1 MQKIFLIIVAVLLC
15 FQAKATEEILTFHS
29 DIQVEKD
36 RSVLVTETIQVN
48 VEGVNIQRGIFRNIV
63 TAALD
68 ENGRRINYDTEVLEV
83 LKNGMPE
90 NFSVSAISGGQQ
102 VKIGSSDV
110 ILSPGEY
117 TYTIRYRMENQVRFF
132 ENYDEIYW
140 NVTGNEWD
148 FVIRE
153 ASARVILP
161 ESATIMQHR
170 GYSGSYGTSSCNC
183 TFEVAAANVI
193 TYASTVPLGHSEGLT
208 IAVGWN
214 KGVVPPPTAAEL
226 RQQEIE
232 KHFPLIIGLIG
243 LLLIA
248 GYYLFAWF
256 KVGKDP
262 EKGVIIPRFE
272 APAGYSPAATRFVH
286 EMGFDK
292 KAFTASV
299 VNMAIKGFLRIEKQE
314 KTYELQKLTEDKTL
328 LSKGE
333 RKIAEALFKNSS
345 SITIKQSN
353 HTKFRKAISG
363 LQDQLELSFMK
374 LNFEKNIGWWVP
386 GLLLS
391 IANFIAILL
400 LSFRDEEVFV
410 SIIFGGFISCFSLV
424 FIWAFF
430 SAAKH
435 ASGVAKIILSLIT
448 TVISLGFIWFSY
460 IITTNFGTD
469 FSLLFKIAP
478 LFLIIGSMLLM
489 NILFYHL
496 MKAPTIS
503 GRKRMDEI
511 EGLKMYLEVAEKHRF
526 DKLNS
531 PEMTPQLF
539 EKLLP
544 FAIALNVE
552 NKWGEKFDD
561 MLEKAIQN
569 NEYNPQWYRGAS
581 GEIFRANAFASM
593 LGTSFSSAISS
604 ASVSPQSSSSSGS
617 GGGGFSGGG
626 GGGGGGGGW

>member
-1 MQKIFLIIVAVLLC
+1 MQKFFLIIVAVLLC
-15 FQAKATEEILTFHS
+15 FQAQATEEILKFHS
-29 DIQVEKD
+29 EIQVEKE
-36 RSVLVTETIQVN
+36 RSILVTETIQVR

-63 TAALD
+63 TASLD
-68 ENGRRINYDTEVLEV
+68 ENGRRIKHDMHVLEV
-83 LKNGMPE
+83 LKNGVPE
-90 NFSVSAISGGQQ
+90 SFSISSISGGQQ
-102 VKIGSSDV
+102 LKIGHADV

-153 ASARVILP
+153 ASATVYLP
-161 ESATIMQHR
+161 GGATISQHQ
-170 GYSGSYGTSSCNC
+170 GYSGSYGASGCDC
-183 TFEVAAANVI
+183 IFEVTDANVI
-193 TYASTVPLGHSEGLT
+193 TYASTAPLRHSQGLT
-208 IAVGWN
+208 VAVGWN
-214 KGVVPPPTAAEL
+214 KGVVPPPSAAEL

-232 KHFPLIIGLIG
+232 KHFPLIIGLAG
-243 LLLIA
+243 LLIIVS
-248 GYYLFAWF
+248 YYLFAWF

-262 EKGVIIPRFE
+262 EKGIIIPRFD

-292 KAFTASV
+292 TAFTASV
-299 VNMAIKGFLRIEKQE
+299 VNMAIKGFLRIEKLG
-314 KTYELQKLTEDKTL
+314 KTYELKKITEDKTM

-353 HTKFRKAISG
+353 HTKLRKSISN
-363 LQDQLELSFMK
+363 LEEQLEVDFMK
-374 LNFEKNIGWWVP
+374 LNFKKNIVWWIP

-391 IANFIAILL
+391 IATFIAVLI
-400 LSFRDEEVFV
+400 LSFRDEEIF
-410 SIIFGGFISCFSLV
+410 ITILFGGFISCFALS
-424 FIWAFF
+424 FIWGFYT
-430 SAAKH
+430 AAKH
-435 ASGVAKIILSLIT
+435 SRGIAKVIFSLIT
-448 TVISLGFIWFSY
+448 IAMSLGLIWLGY
-460 IITTNFGTD
+460 NLVTDFGTD
-469 FSLLFKIAP
+469 FGLLFKIAP
-478 LFLIIGSMLLM
+478 FFLIIFSMLLM

-496 MKAPTIS
+496 IKAPTIA

-526 DKLNS
+526 DKLNP

-544 FAIALNVE
+544 YAIALNVE
-552 NKWGEKFDD
+552 NKWGEQFDD
-561 MLEKAIQN
+561 ILEKAMQS
-569 NEYNPQWYRGAS
+569 NEYEPTWYRGGS
-581 GEIFRANAFASM
+581 GEIFRANAFAST
-593 LGTSFSSAISS
+593 LGSNFSSAISS

>member
-1 MQKIFLIIVAVLLC
+1 MQKFFLMIVASLLC
-15 FQAKATEEILTFHS
+15 FQARAAEEILKFHS

-36 RSVLVTETIQVN
+36 RSILVTETIQVR
-48 VEGVNIQRGIFRNIV
+48 VEGVNIQRGIFRDIV

-68 ENGRRINYDTEVLEV
+68 ENGRRIKYDMEVLEV
-83 LKNGMPE
+83 LMNGVAE
-90 NFSVSAISGGQQ
+90 NFSVSSISGGQQ
-102 VKIGSSDV
+102 LKIGNANVS
-110 ILSPGEY
+110 LSPGEY

-153 ASARVILP
+153 ASATVHLP
-161 ESATIMQHR
+161 EGASIIQHQ
-170 GYSGSYGTSSCNC
+170 GYSGSYGASGCNC
-183 TFEVAAANVI
+183 IFEVAEANVI
-193 TYASTVPLGHSEGLT
+193 TYTSTMPLGHSEGLT

-214 KGVVPPPTAAEL
+214 KGVVPPPTAAAL

-232 KHFPLIIGLIG
+232 KHFPLIIGLAG
-243 LLLIA
+243 LLLIV

-262 EKGVIIPRFE
+262 EKGIIIPRFD
-272 APAGYSPAATRFVH
+272 APDGYSPAATRFVH

-292 KAFTASV
+292 KAFTASI
-299 VNMAIKGFLRIEKQE
+299 VNMAIKGFLRIEKQDNI
-314 KTYELQKLTEDKTL
+314 YELKKITEDKSM

-353 HTKFRKAISG
+353 HTKLRNAIGKLS
-363 LQDQLELSFMK
+363 DQLKLDFMK
-374 LNFEKNIGWWVP
+374 INFKKNIGWWVP

-391 IANFIAILL
+391 IANFITVLI
-400 LSFRDEEVFV
+400 LSFRDEEIF
-410 SIIFGGFISCFSLV
+410 IAIFFGGFITCFVLS
-424 FIWAFF
+424 FIWGFF
-430 SAAKH
+430 TAAKH
-435 ASGVAKIILSLIT
+435 TSGIAKVIFSLIT
-448 TVISLGFIWFSY
+448 LAIPLGVIWFGY
-460 IITTNFGTD
+460 IILTD
-469 FSLLFKIAP
+469 FGSDFGLLFKIGP
-478 LFLIIGSMLLM
+478 FFLIILSMLLM

-496 MKAPTIS
+496 IKAPTVA

-526 DKLNS
+526 DKLNP

-539 EKLLP
+539 EQLLP
-544 FAIALNVE
+544 YAIALNVE
-552 NKWGEKFDD
+552 NKWGEQFDSI
-561 MLEKAIQN
+561 LEKAIQN
-569 NEYNPQWYRGAS
+569 NDYNPDWYRGGS
-581 GEIFRANAFASM
+581 GDIFRAHVFAST
-593 LGTSFSSAISS
+593 LGNNFSSAISS

-617 GGGGFSGGG
+617 SGGGFSGGG